1 MIIAYRPAEHCSRD
15 FTCIENE
22 NGLANIDAEPG
33 EKVMHV
39 KLGERGQPNRSAV
52 VFRAHGAAARTLR
65 KGNYYVHFVELSPEE
80 LVSGIAALPPHV
92 LADAIKTV
100 LEASQSALAKKDVYA
115 FPENLAPR
123 EFGLP
128 AASDIIETSNAI
140 ARGLVEYL
148 SGNGGDVP
156 SAS

>member
-1 MIIAYRPAEHCSRD
+1 MIVAYRPAEYRSRD

-22 NGLANIDAEPG
+22 NCLASRDAEPG
-33 EKVMHV
+33 EKVLHV
-39 KLGERGQPNRSAV
+39 KLGERGQPNNSAV

-65 KGNYYVHFVELSPEE
+65 KDNYYVHFVELSPEE
-80 LVSGIAALPPHV
+80 LISGITALPPQV

-100 LEASQSALAKKDVYA
+100 LDASRSALATNEVYD
-115 FPENLAPR
+115 FPDNLTPR
-123 EFGLP
+123 EYGLP
-128 AASDIIETSNAI
+128 AASDIIEASNAI

-156 SAS
+156 SVS